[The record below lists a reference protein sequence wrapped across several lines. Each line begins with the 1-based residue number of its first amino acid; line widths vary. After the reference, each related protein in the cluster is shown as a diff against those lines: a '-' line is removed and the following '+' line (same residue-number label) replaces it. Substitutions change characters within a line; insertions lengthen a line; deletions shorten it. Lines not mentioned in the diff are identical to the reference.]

1 MKCLLVPVL
10 LLICSA
16 LSAQTPVDV
25 YKGTVKIAPVSEDT
39 MYFALAKGDQLLF
52 DFEEASGRELMEFE
66 ILQYP
71 HYSKFRKD
79 NKIKMNGEKISIAET
94 AVYWFRMANRSGY
107 ERNCKLHIW
116 RIPGSAATKN
126 FKTTVGWKTISDT
139 TYKPATELYMNRK
152 DTVVINREAIVTVQG
167 TQSRYGSTT
176 QCPEFN
182 LPGKAIAWS
191 FFIGVN
197 KPGLQSFQEAEQK
210 FAQASAT
217 ASTQIPGYNP
227 LAALALTGKSYF
239 TPIQNDQAINYSIVN
254 EANATL
260 AKQQQ
265 PFKYLRSKKV
275 SNDFAAMKEPLPEK
289 CFFYLSNDID
299 RNLDVIVKVSAIVV
313 YERWAERP
321 TQKMEVLKS
330 KIPIV
335 KP

>member
-1 MKCLLVPVL
+1 MKYLLVPVV
-10 LLICSA
+10 LLIGSV
-16 LSAQTPVDV
+16 LFAQTPLEV
-25 YKGTVKIAPVSEDT
+25 YNSTRKIAPVSEDT
-39 MYFALAKGDQLLF
+39 MYLCFAKGDQVVF
-52 DFEEASGRELMEFE
+52 DFESTTGRELMEFE

-79 NKIKMNGEKISIAET
+79 NQVNMKGEKVSIAET
-94 AVYWFRMANRSGY
+94 GVYWFRMANRSGT

-116 RIPGSAATKN
+116 RIPASASTKN
-126 FKTTVGWKTISDT
+126 FKTTVAWKTISDT
-139 TYKPATELYMNRK
+139 TYKPATEIYLTRK

-176 QCPEFN
+176 QCPEFT

-197 KPGLQSFQEAEQK
+197 KPGLQSFQEGEQK
-210 FAQASAT
+210 FAQANTTPS
-217 ASTQIPGYNP
+217 SLPGYGP

-239 TPIQNDQAINYSIVN
+239 NPIQNDQVINYSIVN
-254 EANATL
+254 EANAAL
-260 AKQQQ
+260 AKQQA
-265 PFKYLRSKKV
+265 PFKSLRSKKV

-289 CFFYLSNDID
+289 CYFYLSNDID
-299 RNLDVIVKVSAIVV
+299 RNLDVIVKVSAVVV

-321 TQKMEVLKS
+321 TQKMEVLKT

-335 KP
+335 AKL